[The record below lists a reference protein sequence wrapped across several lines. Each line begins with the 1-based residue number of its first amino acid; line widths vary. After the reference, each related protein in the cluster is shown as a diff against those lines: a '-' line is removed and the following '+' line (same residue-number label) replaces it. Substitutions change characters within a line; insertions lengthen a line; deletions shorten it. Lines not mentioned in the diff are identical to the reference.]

1 MQSAERNGI
10 WYCRGIATNA
20 HIVIRFVGEFQRLV
34 DQPKTSKDAEI
45 VRDLNRTYP
54 GHIYYQQRQGPGQLS
69 LYNVL
74 KAYSAYDAK
83 VHFGCSCSVCCY
95 HRRDRGLHMSDVC
108 R

>member
-1 MQSAERNGI
+1 MVPGRNRLCNKQEPQLGFCAAKI
-10 WYCRGIATNA
+10 TRWFLPDYAG
-20 HIVIRFVGEFQRLV
+20 VFQTLV
-34 DQPKTSKDAEI
+34 DQPKTAKDAEI

-83 VHFGCSCSVCCY
+83 VQTWPCT
-95 HRRDRGLHMSDVC
+95 L
-108 R
+108 

>member
-1 MQSAERNGI
+1 
-10 WYCRGIATNA
+10 
-20 HIVIRFVGEFQRLV
+20 V
-34 DQPKTSKDAEI
+34 DQPKTAKDAEI

-83 VHFGCSCSVCCY
+83 VHAASCIQCLMTIASQS
-95 HRRDRGLHMSDVC
+95 GL
-108 R
+108 